1 MYQAEGEGEVRWYEQ
16 RGRGFA
22 LHITPLEVATAFD
35 AFREQV
41 DAAWLFTSATLSVRG
56 DFRHF
61 TDRMGL
67 QDAATLQLDSPF
79 DYVNNARLWLPES
92 LPEPRDPGFVPA
104 LLDDVVPLL
113 EASRG
118 RAFLLFTAHRSLRLA
133 AELLAAHNDG
143 RLRATIGQSS
153 DYFGPRCT
161 GSASS
166 PRSTPAAGDSR

>member
-1 MYQAEGEGEVRWYEQ
+1 MRWLLDGCTYDIADAGP
-16 RGRGFA
+16 RVLA
-22 LHITPLEVATAFD
+22 PLFD

-118 RAFLLFTAHRSLRLA
+118 RAFPGAGRRPEHHVGVLGRRTHR
-133 AELLAAHNDG
+133 
-143 RLRATIGQSS
+143 
-153 DYFGPRCT
+153 
-161 GSASS
+161 
-166 PRSTPAAGDSR
+166 